1 MLKAMSI
8 ARCALIYIY
17 CKISVCLF
25 NADDGAISHCLLVVR
40 RFPVFGVGFVTEA
53 RHAKSAACILACGRL
68 DEFQTSG
75 IEMIDHV
82 SGPLQAQS

>member
-1 MLKAMSI
+1 MSI

-25 NADDGAISHCLLVVR
+25 NTDDGAISHCLLVVR
-40 RFPVFGVGFVTEA
+40 RFPVFGVGFVTKA
-53 RHAKSAACILACGRL
+53 RHTKGAACILACGRL

-75 IEMIDHV
+75 VKVVDHV
-82 SGPLQAQS
+82 SDLLRVQW